1 MKTLILVRHG
11 STKAVDQ
18 QIIQGRTDLPLNEN
32 GLRQIGET
40 ADCLKTVPARHLYS
54 SPLKRCLQTAQA
66 IAANIHLEPIPLAG
80 LKEKDFGLLEG
91 RPYEESINLMRF
103 PIVRFII
110 RCYRDIIRSI
120 SGESASHFNSR
131 VMAAWQQILDEN
143 NNEISIVVGHSFLFS
158 SIFVNYF
165 GRNFPK
171 GMRHYPMRPCS
182 ISEIEINDAGEAR
195 LVRMDDV
202 AHLSEYR

>member
-1 MKTLILVRHG
+1 
-11 STKAVDQ
+11 
-18 QIIQGRTDLPLNEN
+18 
-32 GLRQIGET
+32 
-40 ADCLKTVPARHLYS
+40 
-54 SPLKRCLQTAQA
+54 
-66 IAANIHLEPIPLAG
+66 
-80 LKEKDFGLLEG
+80 
-91 RPYEESINLMRF
+91 MRF